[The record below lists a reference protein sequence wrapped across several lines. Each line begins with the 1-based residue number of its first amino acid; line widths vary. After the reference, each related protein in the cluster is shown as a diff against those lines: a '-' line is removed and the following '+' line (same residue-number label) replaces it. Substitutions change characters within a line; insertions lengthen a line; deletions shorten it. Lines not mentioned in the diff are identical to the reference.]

1 MSSCDDDV
9 GFWVQNLDSTQS
21 AEVFIEKN
29 VEVASQSY
37 VLRNTR
43 ANEQQNQQFPGS
55 KLVKLWSTWRI
66 TELLPHFEK
75 FESRLRWLVV
85 WIGYL

>member
-1 MSSCDDDV
+1 MDDERRIRCHNSNYLHVIVRHVLQMSSCDDDV

-55 KLVKLWSTWRI
+55 KLVKL
-66 TELLPHFEK
+66 
-75 FESRLRWLVV
+75 
-85 WIGYL
+85 